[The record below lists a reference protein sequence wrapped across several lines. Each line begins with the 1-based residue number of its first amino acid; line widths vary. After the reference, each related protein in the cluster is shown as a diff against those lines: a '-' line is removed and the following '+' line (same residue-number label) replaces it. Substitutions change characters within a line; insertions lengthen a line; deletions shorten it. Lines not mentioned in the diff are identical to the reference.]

1 MSWGYLAA
9 IVSTQI
15 KQTLI
20 IYKSQTFRGP
30 IISIVSSF
38 FFADL
43 CDNEAS
49 RGISLTS
56 FIVLA
61 YVNYSLNFLR
71 KATVPI
77 LKSVLS
83 LIQSTNIFQE
93 LICQALCFF
102 LPAVM
107 MVII

>member
-9 IVSTQI
+9 IVSAQI

-102 LPAVM
+102 SLLS
-107 MVII
+107 

>member
-9 IVSTQI
+9 IVSAQI
-15 KQTLI
+15 KQTDYLQEPDFSRSHYFYCFLI
-20 IYKSQTFRGP
+20 
-30 IISIVSSF
+30 

-102 LPAVM
+102 SLLS
-107 MVII
+107 

>member
-9 IVSTQI
+9 IVSAQI

-38 FFADL
+38 FFLADL

-93 LICQALCFF
+93 LICQALWFF
-102 LPAVM
+102 SLLS
-107 MVII
+107 